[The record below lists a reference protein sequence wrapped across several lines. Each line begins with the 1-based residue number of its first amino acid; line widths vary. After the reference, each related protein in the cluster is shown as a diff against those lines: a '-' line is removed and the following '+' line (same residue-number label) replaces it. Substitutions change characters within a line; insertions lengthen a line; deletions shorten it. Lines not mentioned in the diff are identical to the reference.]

1 MNCENCK
8 HWIYGYC
15 RLLDCRR
22 EKDFLCN
29 AWELSVSYERTAKM
43 TAELE
48 MSLTDKL
55 LESRQ
60 SPENYKEWRADVDI
74 RIAQL
79 RDMND
84 NLTKEKM
91 ELQNLVTE
99 LESRIKTSRKILL
112 WEEAP
117 HATWKAIDILDGR
130 TESIK

>member
-1 MNCENCK
+1 MSKLSLE
-8 HWIYGYC
+8 
-15 RLLDCRR
+15 
-22 EKDFLCN
+22 
-29 AWELSVSYERTAKM
+29 ELIDGMVRSTP
-43 TAELE
+43 
-48 MSLTDKL
+48 D
-55 LESRQ
+55 
-60 SPENYKEWRADVDI
+60 NYKEWRADVDI

-99 LESRIKTSRKILL
+99 LESRIRTSREILL

-130 TESIK
+130 MESIK